1 MKTNT
6 VKNSFSDARK
16 ISSGEEETEHS
27 LAIAHN
33 VYRSNG
39 YRYTDLNEETFP
51 LAKSTSLNKPGV
63 LCLDYVSEEVSN
75 KIRNFIR
82 KCKLNIRVIFL
93 PGRKLRNI
101 FCSSRPYDHQKCV
114 NSKCS
119 ICPRIITKGKTA
131 L

>member
-1 MKTNT
+1 MKAKT

-27 LAIAHN
+27 LAIVHY

-51 LAKSTSLNKPGV
+51 LAKSTSLKKPGI

-101 FCSSRPYDHQKCV
+101 FCPLAHM
-114 NSKCS
+114 
-119 ICPRIITKGKTA
+119 ITRSA
-131 L
+131 